1 MEKEIISPTEPRK
14 AWEGVPGFT
23 TFDEPVT
30 VRKALETI
38 QGDFLVEKQPLM
50 RMPDHVLGSLLTTG
64 RLPKDITL
72 SALSRMVVKSHQ
84 ATVNTRDDETLGVVG
99 KDYGIVQNHQAF
111 EFIDY
116 LCNTDVNGGH
126 PIIEACGQINHGSTV
141 YFSARMPVNFRIGG
155 DSGIDEYV
163 LFHTSH
169 DCSCAVTVV
178 ITPIRLV
185 CQNCLNASLQS
196 RNKITFRHSKNV
208 MERID
213 LTREDNQAMVK
224 QVLGL
229 HTKYSKEFVDSLDY
243 LRLQRVSHADVAEF
257 ATKVILDEARQ
268 IEQARLNNWNI
279 QSVDSVAEITKKR
292 IGELLNSIESGVGQ
306 NENRGTKL
314 WLYNGLTT
322 HYANDVFFGT
332 TKDTPEVRATRRFRS
347 IIGGAANDRV
357 QKGFALLMT

>member
-1 MEKEIISPTEPRK
+1 
-14 AWEGVPGFT
+14 
-23 TFDEPVT
+23 
-30 VRKALETI
+30 
-38 QGDFLVEKQPLM
+38 
-50 RMPDHVLGSLLTTG
+50 
-64 RLPKDITL
+64 
-72 SALSRMVVKSHQ
+72 
-84 ATVNTRDDETLGVVG
+84 
-99 KDYGIVQNHQAF
+99 
-111 EFIDY
+111 
-116 LCNTDVNGGH
+116 
-126 PIIEACGQINHGSTV
+126 
-141 YFSARMPVNFRIGG
+141 
-155 DSGIDEYV
+155 
-163 LFHTSH
+163 
-169 DCSCAVTVV
+169 
-178 ITPIRLV
+178 
-185 CQNCLNASLQS
+185 
-196 RNKITFRHSKNV
+196 

-332 TKDTPEVRATRRFRS
+332 TKDTPEERATRRFRS

-357 QKGFALLMT
+357 QKGFALLMA